1 MAQAS
6 GIKGY
11 IQGFETHGLVSLEYE
26 GGGVNGKVGMVSS
39 NT

>member
-6 GIKGY
+6 GIKGS

-26 GGGVNGKVGMVSS
+26 GGGRGKWGSGNG
-39 NT
+39 